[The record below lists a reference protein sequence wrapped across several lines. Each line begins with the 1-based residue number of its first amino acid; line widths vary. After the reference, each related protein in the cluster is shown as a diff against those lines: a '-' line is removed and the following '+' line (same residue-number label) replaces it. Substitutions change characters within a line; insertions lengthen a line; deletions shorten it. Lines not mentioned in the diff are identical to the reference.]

1 VNLRVR
7 TSSQARTLAR
17 TSGLVST
24 SGNEEKAGE
33 PFRTGCPLSV
43 GPAPGSGLPRLAD
56 NDIRSASRRQA
67 LAGQPSE
74 LQRRPVV
81 QSTRRSGS
89 CCAVPGMYPTGS
101 PPSRPESAVAAT
113 PGSEVGRAKGVPKAC
128 FRGVAKPMLG
138 CAGEHAA
145 VAWCTGLPLV
155 RPSSR
160 PVRVP
165 LAGVGA
171 VQHGS
176 TATHA
181 DRGGRVGTRE
191 DGDLRGWTWVDVLP
205 PDGMQEVSG
214 SSPLSSTGQRHNSKY
229 WPQGS
234 GASTAVKYRN
244 GDRLRYRTPV
254 RIRVF
259 LWATAAG
266 MARGDRTSWQLRAF

>member
-1 VNLRVR
+1 
-7 TSSQARTLAR
+7 
-17 TSGLVST
+17 
-24 SGNEEKAGE
+24 
-33 PFRTGCPLSV
+33 
-43 GPAPGSGLPRLAD
+43 LP
-56 NDIRSASRRQA
+56 ITTFRSASRRQA

-214 SSPLSSTGQRHNSKY
+214 SSPLSSTGQKRNSN
-229 WPQGS
+229 S
-234 GASTAVKYRN
+234 RIASTAAKYRN
-244 GDRLRYRTPV
+244 RNPLGCRRSV
-254 RIRVF
+254 RIGHLRGPG
-259 LWATAAG
+259 LL
-266 MARGDRTSWQLRAF
+266 ARTGIPHPNQRLSVR